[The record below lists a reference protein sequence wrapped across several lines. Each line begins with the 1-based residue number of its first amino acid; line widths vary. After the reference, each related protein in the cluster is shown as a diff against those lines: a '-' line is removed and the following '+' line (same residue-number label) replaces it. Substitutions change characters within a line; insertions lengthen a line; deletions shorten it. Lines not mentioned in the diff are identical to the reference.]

1 MFPGCP
7 SRESCGRRG
16 SPTHSKL
23 THTGHVGRIQLE
35 ALKAV
40 ASVALPH
47 THAAAI
53 LTAIQDATFLSLKA
67 FEGGQGF

>member
-1 MFPGCP
+1 M
-7 SRESCGRRG
+7 
-16 SPTHSKL
+16 
-23 THTGHVGRIQLE
+23 GRIQLE